1 MVDINIKRS
10 VLEWAVGRAGFDF
23 DELIEKAR
31 GKERKEKIA
40 NGIIPISLAKRL
52 AVAARIPFGF
62 LMLPTPPEIKRPEIP
77 DLRTFKYGRREL
89 SDRFYEQFE
98 DVRTKVEW
106 FSSEVT
112 DGPEDTPDYVG
123 RFTESYLRGEVNARD
138 IAKDIAKTLNYR
150 PFENREIRTPED
162 NFRYLSSL
170 CEDKGMLVFKSS
182 FVAGKTQQKLSVD
195 EFRGFVIT
203 EYVLPAIFVNG
214 ADYPQSWVFTL
225 AHELAHVWL
234 NKPGVVGANTE
245 NLNEESLESFCN
257 KVAAFLV
264 MPEEKFLFF
273 WKTFD
278 SQQVMNVARVMKV
291 SLSAAAIRARELH
304 LIDDVELR
312 ALLDRIKLVVN
323 RSNSAPTIYQVLP
336 VRCSK
341 RLTRYVVRRAVTGDL
356 LLNDAAKLLNVK
368 PKTVVSLHEHW
379 KN

>member
-1 MVDINIKRS
+1 MVDVNIKRP
-10 VLEWAVGRAGFDF
+10 VLEWAVSRAGFDF

-31 GKERKEKIA
+31 GKEKKEKIA
-40 NGIIPISLAKRL
+40 NGIIPISLAKKL
-52 AVAARIPFGF
+52 AVKARIPFGF

-98 DVRTKVEW
+98 DIRSKVEW

-112 DGPEDTPDYVG
+112 DGPEDTPEYVG
-123 RFTESYLRGEVNARD
+123 RFSESYSKGGLDAREVAKN
-138 IAKDIAKTLNYR
+138 IADTLNYK
-150 PFENREIRTPED
+150 PFENRDIRTPED

-170 CEDKGMLVFKSS
+170 CEDKGMLIFKSS
-182 FVAGKTQQKLSVD
+182 FVAGKTQQQLSVD

-214 ADYPQSWVFTL
+214 SDYPQAWVFTL

-234 NKPGVVGANTE
+234 NKPGVIGANSE

-257 KVAAFLV
+257 KVAAFLL

-278 SQQVMNVARVMKV
+278 SQQVMHLARVMKV
-291 SLSAAAIRARELH
+291 SLSAAAIRARELR
-304 LIDDVELR
+304 LIDDGELR
-312 ALLDRIKLVVN
+312 SLLDRIRVAVN
-323 RSNSAPTIYQVLP
+323 RSDSSPTIYQVLP

-341 RLTRYVVRRAVTGDL
+341 RFTRYVVRRAITGDL

-368 PKTVVSLHEHW
+368 PKTVVNLHEYW